1 MTEAKTTA
9 EDDQAATQVDLAD
22 LAAAVLVL
30 ARRLHAAEQRAEGL
44 VPLSGVEVLVMHHVD
59 RHPGVSPSALAAAV
73 GLKPSNASAAIRALE
88 QKGLLERRRAE
99 GDARCVE
106 LWSTARSA
114 ENLSSLRAHWRGLLA
129 PHVDDLDSAASAA
142 AFLEQIDEA
151 LTGPPS

>member
-1 MTEAKTTA
+1 MTETEATAKSGRTA
-9 EDDQAATQVDLAD
+9 VQADLAD

-44 VPLSGVEVLVMHHVD
+44 VPLGGVEVLVMQHVD
-59 RHPGVSPSALAAAV
+59 RHPGVSPSALAVAI

-88 QKGLLERRRAE
+88 EKGLVERRKAE
-99 GDARCVE
+99 DDARCVE
-106 LWSTARSA
+106 LWATARAA
-114 ENLSSLRAHWRGLLA
+114 ENLASLRAHWRDLLA

-142 AFLEQIDEA
+142 EFLERIDEA